1 MSGLIKIQIPGKC
14 LELKNEIRR
23 YQRITTVNIDDL
35 MVYSLGIAASVFLAL
50 LLYCMCVCSKS
61 ETDIKTLCS
70 EVYKAKIHT
79 DRINEVCNSVDVPF
93 KDLNK

>member
-1 MSGLIKIQIPGKC
+1 MKID
-14 LELKNEIRR
+14 ELMI
-23 YQRITTVNIDDL
+23 
-35 MVYSLGIAASVFLAL
+35 YSLGIAASVFLSL

-93 KDLNK
+93 KDLSKNDTGLY